1 MRDLLNDILNMEGVK
16 GVMILS
22 TDGGVIFNEMRS
34 GMTDPNGKEWAFFID
49 SMKDISEA
57 ELVFTGARVYV
68 RKSGTSY
75 VLILADLTVPM
86 PMLRLNCDIM
96 LPALKAAK
104 GSKGIKGFFKR

>member
-1 MRDLLNDILNMEGVK
+1 MRDLLNDILNMESVK

-22 TDGGVIFNEMRS
+22 TDGDVLFNEMSS
-34 GMTDPNGKEWAFFID
+34 GITDPKGKEWAFFVD
-49 SMKDISEA
+49 AMKDTSEA
-57 ELVFTGARVYV
+57 ELVFSGARIYV

-75 VLILADLTVPM
+75 VVILTDLSVPM